1 MSAVPMLKVDLTG
14 APAEQWCHNLAIAGL
29 GAKTPAGSGAGK

>member
-1 MSAVPMLKVDLTG
+1 MSAVHLRELSG
-14 APAEQWCHNLAIAGL
+14 APGEQEWHKLVIAGL